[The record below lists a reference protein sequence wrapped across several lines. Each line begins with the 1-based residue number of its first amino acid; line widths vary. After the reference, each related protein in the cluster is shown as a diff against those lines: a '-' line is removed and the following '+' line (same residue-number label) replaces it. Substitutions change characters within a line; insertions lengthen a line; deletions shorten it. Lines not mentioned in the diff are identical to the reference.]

1 MKTLVLYKSKYG
13 ATKQYA
19 MWIAES
25 LNADIFEES
34 ELKKIDFNIYDKFVY
49 GGGLYAGG
57 INGIDSIVKNF
68 DKIRDKKIIIF
79 TVGLADTKNQDN
91 INSIKNSINKALPS
105 ELIEKAQFFHLRG
118 EMDYSKLGTIHKGMM
133 AMMKKV
139 VSKKAQDKL
148 TQEDREM
155 LETYGK
161 QVSFVSRENIDEI
174 IDALKGDK

>member
-19 MWIAES
+19 QWIAES
-25 LNADIFEES
+25 LNADIFEVA
-34 ELKKIDFNIYDKFVY
+34 ELKNIDFSIYDKLVY

-91 INSIKNSINKALPS
+91 INSIKNSINKTLPA
-105 ELIEKAQFFHLRG
+105 ELVEKSQIFHLRG
-118 EMDYSKLGTIHKGMM
+118 AMDYSKLGTIHKGMM
-133 AMMKKV
+133 AMMKKS

-174 IDALKGDK
+174 INTLKGDK

>member
-19 MWIAES
+19 QWIAES
-25 LNADIFEES
+25 LNADIFEVA
-34 ELKKIDFNIYDKFVY
+34 ELKNIDFSIYDKLVY

-91 INSIKNSINKALPS
+91 INSIKNSINKTLPS
-105 ELIEKAQFFHLRG
+105 EFVENVQFFHLRG
-118 EMDYSKLGTIHKGMM
+118 AMDYSKLGTIHKGMM
-133 AMMKKV
+133 AMMKKS

-174 IDALKGDK
+174 INTLKGDK

>member
-19 MWIAES
+19 QWIAES
-25 LNADIFEES
+25 LNADIFEVA
-34 ELKKIDFNIYDKFVY
+34 ELKNIDFSIYDKLVY

-91 INSIKNSINKALPS
+91 INSIKNSINKTLPA
-105 ELIEKAQFFHLRG
+105 ELVEKSQIFHLRG
-118 EMDYSKLGTIHKGMM
+118 AMDYSKLGTIHKGMM
-133 AMMKKV
+133 AMMKKS

-174 IDALKGDK
+174 INTLKGEK